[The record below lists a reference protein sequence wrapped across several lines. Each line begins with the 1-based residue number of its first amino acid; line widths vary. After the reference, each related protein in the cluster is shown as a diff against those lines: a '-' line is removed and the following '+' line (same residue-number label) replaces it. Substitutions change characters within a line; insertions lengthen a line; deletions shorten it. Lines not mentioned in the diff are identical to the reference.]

1 MHKLVAIVGPTASG
15 KTKLA
20 ISLAKKFNGAI
31 VSADS
36 RQIYKEMDLGTA
48 KPIPMQNEKCKM
60 KNDVL
65 IVAGIEHYL
74 IDIKNPCDDYTVG
87 QYKKDAIKAIN
98 KIIGNGKLPFLV
110 GGTGLYISAI
120 IDNLEIPKVKPN
132 EKLRKNLEKEIKN
145 KGLDFVWKKLVKI
158 DPEAAYIVDPK
169 NPRRVIRALEIALST
184 NKPFSAQRKKGQTL
198 YKVLELGLNPKSEK
212 LKKIIAER
220 IDVMVH
226 DGLVEEVKGLLK
238 KYSTKPKSFEAIGYR
253 EIIDYLNNKTSLEKA
268 IELMT
273 KNTWHYA
280 RRQMTWFRK
289 DKKIIWLPNNSLNN
303 SKKYAEKL
311 IKEFLG
317 N

>member
-1 MHKLVAIVGPTASG
+1 MNKLVAIVGPTASS

-36 RQIYKEMDLGTA
+36 RQIYKEMDIGTA

-60 KNDVL
+60 KNGIL
-65 IVAGIEHYL
+65 IVNGIKHFL
-74 IDIKNPCDDYTVG
+74 INIKNPCDDYTVG
-87 QYKKDAIKAIN
+87 QYKKDAILVIN
-98 KIIGNGKLPFLV
+98 KIIRNGKLPFLV

-120 IDNLEIPKVKPN
+120 TDNLEIPKVKPN
-132 EKLRKNLEKEIKN
+132 EKLRKKLEKEIKD

-158 DPEAAYIVDPK
+158 DHEAAYIVDPK
-169 NPRRVIRALEIALST
+169 NPRRIVRALEIALLT
-184 NKPFSAQRKKGQTL
+184 NKPFSSQRKKGKPL
-198 YKVLELGLNPKSEK
+198 YKTLELGLNPEPDK

-226 DGLVEEVKGLLK
+226 DGLVEEVKRLLK
-238 KYSTKPKSFEAIGYR
+238 KYGTKPKAFEAIGYR
-253 EIIDYLNNKTSLEKA
+253 EIIDYLNNKTSLKEA
-268 IELMT
+268 VELMN

-289 DKKIIWLPNNSLNN
+289 DKEIIWLPNNSLAN
-303 SKKYAEKL
+303 SEKYAQKL
-311 IKEFLG
+311 IKEFLS
-317 N
+317 